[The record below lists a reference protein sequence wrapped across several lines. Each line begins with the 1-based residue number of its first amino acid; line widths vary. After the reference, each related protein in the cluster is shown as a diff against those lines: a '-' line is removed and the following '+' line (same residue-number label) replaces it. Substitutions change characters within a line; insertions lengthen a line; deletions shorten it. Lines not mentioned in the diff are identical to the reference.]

1 MDLDSL
7 IERKRERFEQ
17 LEREI
22 ADPRLF
28 ENRKRAGEIMRE
40 HASIKEL
47 LGRWKRLET
56 ARRQLDD
63 NRELATSRDV
73 EIAAMADDE
82 IPDLEERVTDLE
94 REIQIDLLP
103 PDENEDRDAIVE
115 IRAGTGGSEA
125 AIFAADLYRMYNRY
139 AEAAGLKTEDLE
151 SSPSELGGLKEVIF
165 RVSGESV
172 FRKLRYESG
181 VHRVQRVPATE
192 AQGRIHTST
201 ATVAVLPEAQDVDVE
216 LKPDDLRIE
225 VSRAGG
231 PGGQGVNTTDSAV
244 QVLHIPTGRIVR
256 CQDGRSQIKNKER
269 ALSILR
275 ARLLERKQRE
285 EAEKYSAQRR
295 GQIGTGGREEKIR
308 TYNFPQNR
316 VTDHRIGLTLYNLDR
331 VMEGD
336 LGELI
341 RALQVAD
348 VAERLKESAVLS
360 ELESSSPLRISLH
373 QFEADSARN
382 LLTTL
387 RLDYERMTVLDVL
400 QSTTAYFKKRGIENP
415 RLNAEHLLAHA
426 LGRTRMELYLEF
438 ERTLGEVELAPLRKL
453 VQRRGEG
460 EPLQHLLGT
469 VEFCGDTFLCDNRAL
484 VPATRNRAV
493 RGTRRIKNRESRIE
507 NRGRW
512 NRQRRDCAQSGK
524 KISRGT
530 NFRRGRL
537 GRCARPHARKRDP
550 ARLKWTRPIEKKQSS

>member
-1 MDLDSL
+1 MDFNLL
-7 IERKRERFEQ
+7 IERKRERLAE
-17 LEREI
+17 LEREV

-28 ENRKRAGEIMRE
+28 DNRKRAGEIMRE
-40 HASIKEL
+40 HASTKGLLERWNEL
-47 LGRWKRLET
+47 EA

-82 IPDLEERVTDLE
+82 IPDLEKRVADLE

-103 PDENEDRDAIVE
+103 SDENEDRDAIVE
-115 IRAGTGGSEA
+115 IRAGTGGNEA

-139 AEAAGLKTEDLE
+139 AESAGLTTEDLE

-201 ATVAVLPEAQDVDVE
+201 ATVAVLPEAEDVDLE
-216 LKPDDLRIE
+216 LKPEDLRIE

-244 QVLHIPTGRIVR
+244 QVLHIPSGMIVR

-308 TYNFPQNR
+308 TYNFPQSR
-316 VTDHRIGLTLYNLDR
+316 VTDHRIGLTLYDLDR
-331 VMEGD
+331 VMNGD

-341 RALQVAD
+341 RSLQAAD
-348 VAERLKESAVLS
+348 VAERLKES
-360 ELESSSPLRISLH
+360 SL
-373 QFEADSARN
+373 A
-382 LLTTL
+382 
-387 RLDYERMTVLDVL
+387 
-400 QSTTAYFKKRGIENP
+400 
-415 RLNAEHLLAHA
+415 
-426 LGRTRMELYLEF
+426 
-438 ERTLGEVELAPLRKL
+438 
-453 VQRRGEG
+453 
-460 EPLQHLLGT
+460 
-469 VEFCGDTFLCDNRAL
+469 
-484 VPATRNRAV
+484 
-493 RGTRRIKNRESRIE
+493 
-507 NRGRW
+507 
-512 NRQRRDCAQSGK
+512 
-524 KISRGT
+524 
-530 NFRRGRL
+530 
-537 GRCARPHARKRDP
+537 
-550 ARLKWTRPIEKKQSS
+550 

>member
-28 ENRKRAGEIMRE
+28 DNRKRASEIMRE

-47 LGRWKRLET
+47 LRRWNQLET

-94 REIQIDLLP
+94 REIQVGLLP
-103 PDENEDRDAIVE
+103 PDENEDRDAILE

-125 AIFAADLYRMYNRY
+125 AIFAADLYRMYNRF
-139 AEAAGLKTEDLE
+139 AEGAGLKTEDLE

-244 QVLHIPTGRIVR
+244 QVLHIPTGTIVR

-295 GQIGTGGREEKIR
+295 DQIGTGGREEKIR

-316 VTDHRIGLTLYNLDR
+316 ITDHRIGLTLYNLDR

-341 RALQVAD
+341 RALQVAA
-348 VAERLKESAVLS
+348 VAERLKESV
-360 ELESSSPLRISLH
+360 IS
-373 QFEADSARN
+373 AS
-382 LLTTL
+382 
-387 RLDYERMTVLDVL
+387 
-400 QSTTAYFKKRGIENP
+400 
-415 RLNAEHLLAHA
+415 
-426 LGRTRMELYLEF
+426 
-438 ERTLGEVELAPLRKL
+438 
-453 VQRRGEG
+453 
-460 EPLQHLLGT
+460 
-469 VEFCGDTFLCDNRAL
+469 
-484 VPATRNRAV
+484 
-493 RGTRRIKNRESRIE
+493 
-507 NRGRW
+507 
-512 NRQRRDCAQSGK
+512 
-524 KISRGT
+524 
-530 NFRRGRL
+530 
-537 GRCARPHARKRDP
+537 
-550 ARLKWTRPIEKKQSS
+550 

>member
-1 MDLDSL
+1 MDFNLL
-7 IERKRERFEQ
+7 IERKRERFAR

-22 ADPRLF
+22 ADPALF
-28 ENRKRAGEIMRE
+28 ENRKRAGEVMRE
-40 HASIKEL
+40 HASIKQLLDKWNEL
-47 LGRWKRLET
+47 EA
-56 ARRQLDD
+56 ARKQLDD

-82 IPDLEERVTDLE
+82 IPDLEKRVVDLE
-94 REIQIDLLP
+94 RELQITLLP

-165 RVSGESV
+165 KVSGESV

-201 ATVAVLPEAQDVDVE
+201 ATVAVLPEAEDVDIE
-216 LKPDDLRIE
+216 LKPEDLRIE

-244 QVLHIPTGRIVR
+244 QVLHIPTGTIVR

-275 ARLLERKQRE
+275 ARLLERKQQE

-308 TYNFPQNR
+308 TYNFPQDR
-316 VTDHRIGLTLYNLDR
+316 VTDHRIGLTFYNLDR
-331 VMEGD
+331 VMD
-336 LGELI
+336 GELEEMI
-341 RALQVAD
+341 SALQAAD
-348 VAERLKESAVLS
+348 VAERLKESS
-360 ELESSSPLRISLH
+360 IS
-373 QFEADSARN
+373 A
-382 LLTTL
+382 
-387 RLDYERMTVLDVL
+387 
-400 QSTTAYFKKRGIENP
+400 
-415 RLNAEHLLAHA
+415 
-426 LGRTRMELYLEF
+426 
-438 ERTLGEVELAPLRKL
+438 
-453 VQRRGEG
+453 
-460 EPLQHLLGT
+460 
-469 VEFCGDTFLCDNRAL
+469 
-484 VPATRNRAV
+484 
-493 RGTRRIKNRESRIE
+493 
-507 NRGRW
+507 
-512 NRQRRDCAQSGK
+512 
-524 KISRGT
+524 
-530 NFRRGRL
+530 
-537 GRCARPHARKRDP
+537 
-550 ARLKWTRPIEKKQSS
+550 